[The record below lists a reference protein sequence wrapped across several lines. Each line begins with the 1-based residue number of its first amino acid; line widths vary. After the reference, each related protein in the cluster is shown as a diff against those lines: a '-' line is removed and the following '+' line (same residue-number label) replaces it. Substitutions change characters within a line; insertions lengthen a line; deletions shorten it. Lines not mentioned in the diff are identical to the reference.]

1 VRLKGEYVS
10 VEQLALA
17 LIEEGDKSDAG
28 RLLAELGSPAT
39 ASSRLSPRCAAASA

>member
-39 ASSRLSPRCAAASA
+39 ASSRLSPRCAATSA